1 MDNVR
6 NLVGNPIAGIDPEE
20 IVDTRPYCHD
30 FTAKLTNNGKSP
42 LPLSCDKK
50 VLANKISI
58 CPFPPPSRPPSPT
71 FMLLH
76 VQSGFVVLYTRR
88 RL

>member
-6 NLVGNPIAGIDPEE
+6 NLVGHPIAGIDPEE

-42 LPLSCDKK
+42 LLQKKHLAKKKFYLSLPPHPLAHVLPLSCSSMSNQ
-50 VLANKISI
+50 V
-58 CPFPPPSRPPSPT
+58 FWRE
-71 FMLLH
+71 
-76 VQSGFVVLYTRR
+76 GFWVGDF
-88 RL
+88 